1 MGAFPRY
8 FLYIYMYQFFF
19 LTLYTHSRKTILL
32 IHILSLFIY
41 QAQFKYCKIVIMILL
56 FCLIFPI
63 GIGIGIGISNIYQ
76 ESSPKA
82 LIVEGLLLSASAG
95 VLINMALVDLLA
107 TDFMSTKMLRSFRLQ
122 LGASL
127 SLLIGLTCM
136 SILAL
141 WE

>member
-8 FLYIYMYQFFF
+8 FFMYQF
-19 LTLYTHSRKTILL
+19 
-32 IHILSLFIY
+32 SLFIILKKVTFANTFILFY
-41 QAQFKYCKIVIMILL
+41 QAKLKHYKVAIMVLL

-63 GIGIGIGISNIYQ
+63 GIGIGIGISNTYN
-76 ESSPKA
+76 ENSSKA
-82 LIVEGLLLSASAG
+82 LIVEGVLLSASAG
-95 VLINMALVDLLA
+95 ILIYMALVDLLA
-107 TDFMSTKMLRSFRLQ
+107 TDFMGTRMLSSFRLQ

-127 SLLIGLTCM
+127 ALLMGLICM